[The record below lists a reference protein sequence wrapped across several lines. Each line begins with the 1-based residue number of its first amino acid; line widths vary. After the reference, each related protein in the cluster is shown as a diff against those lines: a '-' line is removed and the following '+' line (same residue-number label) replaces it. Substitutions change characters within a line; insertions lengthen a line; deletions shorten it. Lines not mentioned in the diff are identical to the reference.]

1 MKSLKSKVLTAL
13 LGGIGVIF
21 IVVIG
26 ILTLNTFSL
35 FSNQVALNAVSESH
49 RYGEEV
55 KNEVEAVNLSM
66 RTVARGI
73 EGGVATGELDAS
85 LVNATLKSVLSDNE
99 NMLGAW
105 VVIDP
110 NQLNAQSD
118 KRLSGGA
125 LDEDGTFIPYW
136 YRSGDDILLDVLVD
150 YNVAGVGDW
159 NLVARET
166 NRETIMDPFYYEIEG
181 EQVLMTTLAVPIVVD
196 GKNIGVVGADISLE
210 SLQTITAQIQLY
222 DSGYGALISN
232 SGQVVAHRDG
242 TRVGQPI
249 ENYVNHEGLIAEIQA
264 GETLTYRQED
274 LDGEM
279 NVYTHTPIQI
289 GRTTTPWSF
298 VTVVKEKEVM
308 KDVNFIRNVAIL
320 VSLAGMAVLA
330 GIIVYIVN
338 SVTKPISAVSEMI
351 ERFAGYDFK
360 AVENTQIEKSLKRND
375 EIGIMVRA
383 VGKMRENIII
393 LASEIEDNARQVAAS
408 SEEMMATTQQVLRS
422 STEVNKTIEEIANGA
437 TDQAKDTEN
446 GVQSLDKLSD
456 LIENEYTLIE
466 VLNTLTEKVET
477 LKVEGFNILDQLTED
492 TVASSESTD
501 EIKAIIINTKAHV
514 VTIEKASDMISAIAS
529 QTNLLALNAAIEA
542 ARAGEF
548 GKGFAVVADEIRKL
562 AEESNRF
569 AEEIS
574 KVIAQ
579 LTGETDLAVSSM
591 GEVSEIVHHQAR
603 SVSDTND
610 KFKGISDAIVNMKS
624 GLDDINSAGTVMRDK
639 KNALMGIMENMAAV
653 SEENAA
659 STEEAS
665 AVLTSQVNSFDEIAE
680 ASDALAVLAEKMH
693 QNVSKFKY

>member
-1 MKSLKSKVLTAL
+1 M
-13 LGGIGVIF
+13 
-21 IVVIG
+21 
-26 ILTLNTFSL
+26 
-35 FSNQVALNAVSESH
+35 
-49 RYGEEV
+49 
-55 KNEVEAVNLSM
+55 
-66 RTVARGI
+66 
-73 EGGVATGELDAS
+73 
-85 LVNATLKSVLSDNE
+85 
-99 NMLGAW
+99 
-105 VVIDP
+105 
-110 NQLNAQSD
+110 
-118 KRLSGGA
+118 
-125 LDEDGTFIPYW
+125 
-136 YRSGDDILLDVLVD
+136 
-150 YNVAGVGDW
+150 
-159 NLVARET
+159 
-166 NRETIMDPFYYEIEG
+166 
-181 EQVLMTTLAVPIVVD
+181 
-196 GKNIGVVGADISLE
+196 
-210 SLQTITAQIQLY
+210 
-222 DSGYGALISN
+222 
-232 SGQVVAHRDG
+232 
-242 TRVGQPI
+242 
-249 ENYVNHEGLIAEIQA
+249 
-264 GETLTYRQED
+264 
-274 LDGEM
+274 
-279 NVYTHTPIQI
+279 
-289 GRTTTPWSF
+289 
-298 VTVVKEKEVM
+298 
-308 KDVNFIRNVAIL
+308 
-320 VSLAGMAVLA
+320 
-330 GIIVYIVN
+330 
-338 SVTKPISAVSEMI
+338 
-351 ERFAGYDFK
+351 
-360 AVENTQIEKSLKRND
+360 
-375 EIGIMVRA
+375 
-383 VGKMRENIII
+383 
-393 LASEIEDNARQVAAS
+393 AAS

-422 STEVNKTIEEIANGA
+422 STEVNKTIEDIANGA

-456 LIENEYTLIE
+456 LIENEYTLIGA
-466 VLNTLTEKVET
+466 LNTLTENVET
-477 LKVEGFNILDQLTED
+477 LKAEGFKILDQLTED

-665 AVLTSQVNSFDEIAE
+665 AVLNSQVNSFDEIAE